1 MTDYYPDVELQYW
14 IIGFLFVAV
23 IVINLGTHL
32 FFLLKEVAS
41 GLCDTCKEKMAK
53 CRRKKEQSQ
62 DSDDEKKTEVGNK
75 QEFEPKKME
84 KIPEESKS
92 AYESVAEDEAAE
104 EI

>member
-1 MTDYYPDVELQYW
+1 
-14 IIGFLFVAV
+14 
-23 IVINLGTHL
+23 
-32 FFLLKEVAS
+32 
-41 GLCDTCKEKMAK
+41 MAK